1 MFSFGHCPNYLS
13 PVHQFFISCS
23 SVLDQL
29 FISSWSAVHQ
39 FFISSVTS
47 FAPKAQRPTF
57 SARLSMPDYPSYIFS
72 ISFVFLNRLLFCV
85 ISTVQWSG
93 ASSICDGIISY
104 TAMLIITK
112 LYWLYPDH
120 LLTLTK
126 DNHCVPGCKIEL
138 WRDKYLCQLTSLFSV
153 LGWLK
158 GQLKQ
163 RYGQLAQV
171 NGTIGHR
178 RRRS

>member
-1 MFSFGHCPNYLS
+1 MWYQKKTAVENNNDHPEGCIWRTPCHPDTTWGCRES
-13 PVHQFFISCS
+13 PPPSGS
-23 SVLDQL
+23 R
-29 FISSWSAVHQ
+29 
-39 FFISSVTS
+39 T
-47 FAPKAQRPTF
+47 PG
-57 SARLSMPDYPSYIFS
+57 SMSGPPQSEIFLWYIYS
-72 ISFVFLNRLLFCV
+72 LIFVWFTKIFV
-85 ISTVQWSG
+85 
-93 ASSICDGIISY
+93 SY